1 MPEVVSLGEALI
13 DFIPME
19 SGVSLADVSCFK
31 KAPGGAPANV
41 AAGLSKLGITSSFIG
56 KVGDDPFG
64 RFLARTF
71 AESGVDISRMLFDP
85 IHSTGLAF
93 VSLTKEGVP
102 EFMFYRN
109 PSADMMLTS
118 QDLDADF
125 IKSARVFHF
134 GSITL
139 ISEPCKSATEAA
151 INHALEGS
159 LIISYDPNLRKPL
172 WPSLD
177 EARRGILSAM
187 PYAHVVKVSEEE
199 LHFISEQAG
208 IAEGANWLLTE
219 YPNIL
224 LLAVTLGS
232 QGAYFRTRTEEGHV
246 PAFAVE
252 VVDTTGAGDG
262 FVAGMLSRLIAVI
275 SHPSDLSNLDANL
288 LTNVFRFANAVAAIT
303 TTRAGAISALST
315 RDDVEQFLAIQ
326 DGRPV

>member
-1 MPEVVSLGEALI
+1 MSEVVSLGEALI

-19 SGVSLADVSCFK
+19 SGVSLADVSYFK

-41 AAGLSKLGITSSFIG
+41 AVGLSKLGITSAFIG
-56 KVGDDPFG
+56 KVGNDPFG

-71 AESGVDISRMLFDP
+71 ADNGVDISRMLFDP
-85 IHSTGLAF
+85 DHRTGLAF

-109 PSADMMLTS
+109 PSADMMLMPL
-118 QDLDADF
+118 DLDVAF
-125 IKSARVFHF
+125 IKSARIFHF

-139 ISEPCKSATEAA
+139 ISEPSKSATQVA
-151 INHALEGS
+151 IHHALEGG
-159 LIISYDPNLRKPL
+159 LMISYDPNLRKPL

-177 EARRGILSAM
+177 EARKGILSAM

-199 LHFISEQAG
+199 LLFISERSG
-208 IAEGANWLLTE
+208 IAEGANWLLAE

-224 LLAVTLGS
+224 LIAVTLGS
-232 QGAYFRTRTEEGHV
+232 QGAYFWTRTEEGYI

-262 FVAGMLSRLIAVI
+262 FVSGMLSCLVATVSR
-275 SHPSDLSNLDANL
+275 PSDIANLDVPF
-288 LTNVFRFANAVAAIT
+288 LTNTFYFANAVAAIT
-303 TTRAGAISALST
+303 TTKPGAISALPT
-315 RDDVEQFLAIQ
+315 RHEVEQFLAAQ
-326 DGRPV
+326 DSKLV